1 MRALNNWEPLADT
14 MGISYANVQR
24 MLVAVVAITIITA
37 IMTREAFTTA
47 WTAIALSAIVGFIWG
62 VSHRET
68 TFKHLGVN
76 SYGFLNLFSFAVV
89 TIIFAEWCMTMWGT
103 DSRVGIYALSVTTIA
118 TFWWSIEMMEPTVV
132 KDNE

>member
-37 IMTREAFTTA
+37 IITREAFTTA

-76 SYGFLNLFSFAVV
+76 SYGFLNVFSFAVV

>member
-47 WTAIALSAIVGFIWG
+47 WTATALSAIVGFIWG

-76 SYGFLNLFSFAVV
+76 SYGFLNVFSFAVV

>member
-76 SYGFLNLFSFAVV
+76 SYGFLNVFSFAVV

-118 TFWWSIEMMEPTVV
+118 SFWWSIEMMEPTVV
-132 KDNE
+132 KDKE

>member
-76 SYGFLNLFSFAVV
+76 SYGFLNVFSFAVV
-89 TIIFAEWCMTMWGT
+89 TIIFAEWCMTMWGP

>member
-1 MRALNNWEPLADT
+1 MRALNNWEPLAHT

-24 MLVAVVAITIITA
+24 MLVAVAVITIITA

-47 WTAIALSAIVGFIWG
+47 WTAIALSAIVGLIWG

-76 SYGFLNLFSFAVV
+76 SYGFLNVFSFAVV
-89 TIIFAEWCMTMWGT
+89 TIIFAEWCMTMWGS
-103 DSRVGIYALSVTTIA
+103 DSRIETYGLSLVTIA
-118 TFWWSIEMMEPTVV
+118 IFWWSIEMMEPTVS
-132 KDNE
+132 KDND